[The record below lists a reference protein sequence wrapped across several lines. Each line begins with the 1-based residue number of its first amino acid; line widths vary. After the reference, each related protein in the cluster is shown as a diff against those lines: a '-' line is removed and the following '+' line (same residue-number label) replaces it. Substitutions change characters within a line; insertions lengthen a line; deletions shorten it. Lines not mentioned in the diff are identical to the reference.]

1 MNYKRKQVGSKSMW
15 VHTYPNGAEVAISY
29 TTPIAAYIP
38 ALGFIKTKEKFSV
51 TTTRHV
57 GVWVKSHGYPL
68 VTEVEHAEI
77 DKWVDDLYYMK
88 WEG

>member
-1 MNYKRKQVGSKSMW
+1 MYFTRKQVGSKSMW
-15 VHTYPNGAEVAISY
+15 IHRYPNGAEVAISY
-29 TTPIAAYIP
+29 KTPVAAYIP
-38 ALGFIKTKEKFSV
+38 ALGFLKTKERFSD

-68 VTEVEHAEI
+68 VTEVEHREI
-77 DKWVDDLYYMK
+77 VRWVNDLYDMK